1 MMNSHSAPLIVTRN
15 SSIVTL
21 KVQNDSKQNE
31 ASCHDECPIPFSCPH
46 CDKKFTKK
54 GPLKVQNNNHENEA
68 SPPKWSI
75 ISWWTPIQ
83 LLPLWQ
89 EIHQK
94 RRPEGAKWQKNQ
106 PTWSY
111 MKKSTTGITL
121 SDVPNVTTNVTNQPV
136 WRDMNKS
143 APGITPYSCS
153 YCDNKCYND
162 SIWSVF
168 LEPNFILEPN

>member
-31 ASCHDECPIPFSCPH
+31 ASCHDERPIPFSCPH

-54 GPLKVQNNNHENEA
+54 GPLKVQNNNRQNEA

-94 RRPEGAKWQKNQ
+94 RPPEGAKWQKNQ

-111 MKKSTTGITL
+111 MKKSTSGITITA
-121 SDVPNVTTNVTNQPV
+121 VPIVTTSVIMIPSDLCFWNQIKLLWP
-136 WRDMNKS
+136 KLS
-143 APGITPYSCS
+143 ARMMIHERIHHGDNPFRCS
-153 YCDNKCYND
+153 
-162 SIWSVF
+162 
-168 LEPNFILEPN
+168 